1 MRCDE
6 DRFGCTVQA
15 GMPSV
20 EPASARVHVLQ
31 VPVDPV
37 TVDELH
43 RHLLR
48 FVGDRAKA
56 TVLHANV
63 HAVNLAADDKS
74 FASILSTADLVFC
87 DGHGVML
94 GARLLGQRIPVKITY
109 ADWTWDLAGMCER
122 EDLSIYLLGS
132 RPGVAAAA
140 AARLRDRHLGL
151 RIAGTHHGYFDH
163 TAGGRA
169 SLDVVAQIN
178 AARPDL
184 VLVGFGMPLQESW
197 IAAHRGLIDAAV
209 VLSAG
214 AAFDYVSGQ
223 LRRPPRWMTNCG
235 LEWMGRL
242 LIEPRRL
249 ARRYVAGSPTFML
262 RVLRHRLRRART
274 AR

>member
-1 MRCDE
+1 MQ
-6 DRFGCTVQA
+6 F
-15 GMPSV
+15 V
-20 EPASARVHVLQ
+20 ELPSARVHILG

-37 TVDELH
+37 TVDGLQ

-48 FVGDRAKA
+48 FIRDGVKA

-63 HAVNLAADDKS
+63 HAVNLAVGDRA
-74 FASILSTADLVFC
+74 FAAILSAADLVFC

-109 ADWTWDLAGMCER
+109 ADWTWDLAAMCER
-122 EDLSIYLLGS
+122 EGLSLYLLGS

-140 AARLRDRHLGL
+140 AARLRDRHPGL

-163 TAGGRA
+163 TAGGEA
-169 SLDVVAQIN
+169 SLDVIAGIN
-178 AARPDL
+178 AVRPDL

-197 IAAHRGLIDAAV
+197 IAAHRRLLDAGV

-223 LRRPPRWMTNCG
+223 LRRPPRWMTG
-235 LEWMGRL
+235 YGMEWLGRF

-249 ARRYVAGSPTFML
+249 ARRYLAGNPAFML
-262 RVLRHRLRRART
+262 RVLRQRLRQTRASGR
-274 AR
+274 RVL